1 MYACRFIPLAF
12 CLVFLGCDKQPP
24 ASPQPVQVTV
34 QTPERHTMDVERDF
48 IGEMAAVEQAEIRSK
63 VNGRVLSVEFEEGAL
78 VKQGQ
83 PLFRID
89 ADSLLAT
96 LNEAN
101 ASVAKAEA
109 DLTKILADEKRYTIL
124 VEKGT
129 ISRQSYEE
137 VINKVAQ
144 AKANLEAAKAE
155 QGQAQVMMQ
164 ESAIVSPYNG
174 RIGRAQVKIGEL
186 VSANQ
191 TLLATVSTTES
202 IRVDF
207 ALSERD
213 YLELVRPILESGQRH
228 PLRPVKLLL
237 TDGSL
242 YPETGLITFA
252 DRAISADTGTFAVA
266 ATFANPHEVLRPGMF
281 GRVRVVV
288 AHLNDALFLPTRA
301 IQEVLDRNF
310 VSVVDD
316 SGKVTRK
323 EVKLGPQANGL
334 VQVIS
339 GLEENEQ
346 VIVEGYHKAR
356 PGAQVKAI
364 SLDTVTPHEP
374 SGDAANASPNTSSS
388 TPEEK

>member
-1 MYACRFIPLAF
+1 MYARRLFALLF
-12 CLVFLGCDKQPP
+12 CLSLFACDKQPP
-24 ASPQPVQVTV
+24 AGPSPAQVTV
-34 QTPERHTMDVERDF
+34 QKPERRSTDVERDF
-48 IGEMAAVEQAEIRSK
+48 IGEIAAVEEAEIRSK
-63 VNGRVLSVEFEEGAL
+63 VNGRVLSVEFKEGSL
-78 VKQGQ
+78 VTQGQ

-89 ADSLLAT
+89 SDSLLAA

-101 ASVAKAEA
+101 AEVTKSEA
-109 DLTKILADEKRYTIL
+109 NLTKILADEKRYTIL

-137 VINKVAQ
+137 VIYKVAQ
-144 AKANLEAAKAE
+144 AKAALDTAKAQ

-164 ESAIVSPYNG
+164 ESAILSPYNG

-191 TLLATVSTTES
+191 TLMATVSTTES
-202 IRVDF
+202 VRVDF

-213 YLELVRPILESGQRH
+213 YLELVRPVLESGQRR
-228 PLRPVKLLL
+228 PLIPVKLLL

-242 YPETGLITFA
+242 YTETGLITFS
-252 DRAISADTGTFAVA
+252 DRTISSDTGTFAVA

-288 AHLNDALFLPTRA
+288 ARLDNALFLPTRA

-310 VSVVDD
+310 ISVVD
-316 SGKVTRK
+316 STGKVERK
-323 EVKLGPQANGL
+323 EVKLGSQSKGF

-339 GLEENEQ
+339 GLEDNED
-346 VIVEGYHKAR
+346 VIIEGHHKAR
-356 PGAQVKAI
+356 PGSQVKAVSI
-364 SLDTVTPHEP
+364 
-374 SGDAANASPNTSSS
+374 DAAAAAASAAPK
-388 TPEEK
+388 EG

>member
-1 MYACRFIPLAF
+1 MYACRLFALF
-12 CLVFLGCDKQPP
+12 FSLSLFGCDKQPN
-24 ASPQPVQVTV
+24 ASPSPVQVTV
-34 QTPERHTMDVERDF
+34 QKPERRTVDVERDF
-48 IGEMAAVEQAEIRSK
+48 IGEIAAVEEAEIRSK
-63 VNGRVLSVEFEEGAL
+63 VNGRVISVEFQEGST
-78 VKQGQ
+78 VTQGQ

-89 ADSLLAT
+89 SDSLLAA

-101 ASVAKAEA
+101 ATVTTAEA
-109 DLTKILADEKRYTIL
+109 NLTKILADEKRYTIL

-144 AKANLEAAKAE
+144 AKAALDTAKAQ

-164 ESAIVSPYNG
+164 ESAILSPYNG

-191 TLLATVSTTES
+191 TLMATVSTTES
-202 IRVDF
+202 VRVDF

-213 YLELVRPILESGQRH
+213 YLELVRPRLESDQ
-228 PLRPVKLLL
+228 PRPVAAVKLLL

-252 DRAISADTGTFAVA
+252 DRTISSDTGTFAVA
-266 ATFANPHEVLRPGMF
+266 ATFPNPYEVLRPGMF
-281 GRVRVVV
+281 GRIRVVV
-288 AHLNDALFLPTRA
+288 AQLDNALFLPARA

-310 VSVVDD
+310 VSVVD
-316 SGKVTRK
+316 STGKVARK
-323 EVKLGPQANGL
+323 EVKLGPQSKGF

-339 GLEENEQ
+339 GLEDNEQ
-346 VIVEGYHKAR
+346 VIIEGHHKAR
-356 PGAQVKAI
+356 PGAQVNAVSI
-364 SLDTVTPHEP
+364 DTATASESP
-374 SGDAANASPNTSSS
+374 AAPT
-388 TPEEK
+388 EG

>member
-1 MYACRFIPLAF
+1 
-12 CLVFLGCDKQPP
+12 
-24 ASPQPVQVTV
+24 VT
-34 QTPERHTMDVERDF
+34 
-48 IGEMAAVEQAEIRSK
+48 
-63 VNGRVLSVEFEEGAL
+63 
-78 VKQGQ
+78 QGQ

-89 ADSLLAT
+89 SDSLLAA

-101 ASVAKAEA
+101 ATVTTAEA
-109 DLTKILADEKRYTIL
+109 NLTKILADEKRYTIL

-144 AKANLEAAKAE
+144 AKAALDTAKAQ

-164 ESAIVSPYNG
+164 ESAILSPYNG

-191 TLLATVSTTES
+191 TLMATVSTTES
-202 IRVDF
+202 VRVDF

-213 YLELVRPILESGQRH
+213 YLELVRPRLESDQ
-228 PLRPVKLLL
+228 PRPVAAVKLLL

-252 DRAISADTGTFAVA
+252 DRTISSDTGTFAVA
-266 ATFANPHEVLRPGMF
+266 ATFPNPYEVLRPGMF
-281 GRVRVVV
+281 GRIRVVV
-288 AHLNDALFLPTRA
+288 AQLDNALFLPARA

-310 VSVVDD
+310 VSVVD
-316 SGKVTRK
+316 STGKVARK
-323 EVKLGPQANGL
+323 EVKLGPQSKGF

-339 GLEENEQ
+339 GLEDNEQ
-346 VIVEGYHKAR
+346 VIIEGHHKAR
-356 PGAQVKAI
+356 PGAQVNAVSI
-364 SLDTVTPHEP
+364 DTATASESP
-374 SGDAANASPNTSSS
+374 AAPT
-388 TPEEK
+388 EG

>member
-1 MYACRFIPLAF
+1 MYARRLFALLF
-12 CLVFLGCDKQPP
+12 CLSLFGCDKQPP
-24 ASPQPVQVTV
+24 ASPSTAQVTV
-34 QTPERHTMDVERDF
+34 QKPERRSVDVERDF
-48 IGEMAAVEQAEIRSK
+48 IGEIAAVEEAEIRSK
-63 VNGRVLSVEFEEGAL
+63 VNGRVLSVEFNEGSL
-78 VKQGQ
+78 VTQGQ

-89 ADSLLAT
+89 SDSLLAA

-101 ASVAKAEA
+101 ASVTKAEA
-109 DLTKILADEKRYTIL
+109 DLTKFLADEKRYTIL

-144 AKANLEAAKAE
+144 AKAALDSAKAQ
-155 QGQAQVMMQ
+155 QGQAQIMMQ
-164 ESAIVSPYNG
+164 ESAILSPYNG
-174 RIGRAQVKIGEL
+174 RIGRTQVKIGEL

-191 TLLATVSTTES
+191 TLMATVSTTES
-202 IRVDF
+202 VRVDF

-213 YLELVRPILESGQRH
+213 YLELVRPVLESGKGR
-228 PLRPVKLLL
+228 PLLPVKLLL

-252 DRAISADTGTFAVA
+252 DRAISADPGTFAVA

-288 AHLNDALFLPTRA
+288 ARLDNTLFLPTRA
-301 IQEVLDRNF
+301 IQEILDRNF
-310 VSVVDD
+310 VSVVDN
-316 SGKVTRK
+316 SGKVERK
-323 EVKLGPQANGL
+323 EVKLGPQAKGF

-339 GLEENEQ
+339 GLEDNEQ
-346 VIVEGYHKAR
+346 VIVEGHHKAR

-364 SLDTVTPHEP
+364 SLDDATASEP
-374 SGDAANASPNTSSS
+374 TTAPREG
-388 TPEEK
+388 

>member
-1 MYACRFIPLAF
+1 MMYACRFIPLAF
-12 CLVFLGCDKQPP
+12 CLAFLGCGKQPP

-34 QTPERHTMDVERDF
+34 QKPERHSLDIERDF
-48 IGEMAAVEQAEIRSK
+48 IGEMAAVEEAEIRSK
-63 VNGRVLSVEFEEGAL
+63 VNGRVLSVEFAEGTL

-89 ADSLLAT
+89 SDSLLAS

-101 ASVAKAEA
+101 ANVAKAEA
-109 DLTKILADEKRYTIL
+109 DLVKVRADEKRYTIL

-137 VINKVAQ
+137 VINRVAQ
-144 AKANLEAAKAE
+144 TTANLESAKAE
-155 QGQAQVMMQ
+155 QGQAQVMLQ

-213 YLELVRPILESGQRH
+213 YLELVRPMLESGRQR
-228 PLRPVKLLL
+228 PLHPVKLLL

-252 DRAISADTGTFAVA
+252 DRAISSETGTFAVA
-266 ATFANPHEVLRPGMF
+266 ATFANPYEVLRPGMF
-281 GRVRVVV
+281 GRIRVVV
-288 AHLNDALFLPTRA
+288 AHLEDALFLPTRA

-310 VSVVDD
+310 ISVVD
-316 SGKVTRK
+316 STGKVARK
-323 EVKLGPQANGL
+323 EVKLGPQSNGL
-334 VQVIS
+334 VQVLS

-356 PGAQVKAI
+356 AGTQVNAI
-364 SLDTVTPHEP
+364 SLDTVTAHEST
-374 SGDAANASPNTSSS
+374 SGAPASGTVSS
-388 TPEEK
+388 TAGEQ

>member
-1 MYACRFIPLAF
+1 MHACRLFALF
-12 CLVFLGCDKQPP
+12 FSLSLFGCDKQPNAGP
-24 ASPQPVQVTV
+24 SPVQVTV
-34 QTPERHTMDVERDF
+34 QKPERRTVDVERDF
-48 IGEMAAVEQAEIRSK
+48 IGEIAAVEEAEIRSK
-63 VNGRVLSVEFEEGAL
+63 VNGRVISVEFQEGST
-78 VKQGQ
+78 VTQGQ

-89 ADSLLAT
+89 SDSLLAA

-101 ASVAKAEA
+101 ATVTTAEA
-109 DLTKILADEKRYTIL
+109 NLTKILADEKRYTIL

-144 AKANLEAAKAE
+144 AKAALDTAKAQ

-164 ESAIVSPYNG
+164 ESAILSPYNG

-191 TLLATVSTTES
+191 TLMATVSTTES
-202 IRVDF
+202 VRVDF

-213 YLELVRPILESGQRH
+213 YLELVRPRLESDQ
-228 PLRPVKLLL
+228 PRPVAAVKLLL

-252 DRAISADTGTFAVA
+252 DRTISSDTGTFAVA
-266 ATFANPHEVLRPGMF
+266 ATFPNPYEVLRPGMF
-281 GRVRVVV
+281 GRIRVVV
-288 AHLNDALFLPTRA
+288 AQLDNALFLPARA

-310 VSVVDD
+310 VSVVD
-316 SGKVTRK
+316 STGKVARK
-323 EVKLGPQANGL
+323 EVKLGPQSKGF

-339 GLEENEQ
+339 GLEDNEQ
-346 VIVEGYHKAR
+346 VIIEGHHKAR
-356 PGAQVKAI
+356 PGAQVNAVSI
-364 SLDTVTPHEP
+364 DTATASESP
-374 SGDAANASPNTSSS
+374 AAPT
-388 TPEEK
+388 EG

>member
-1 MYACRFIPLAF
+1 MYARRLFALLF
-12 CLVFLGCDKQPP
+12 CLALFACDKQPP
-24 ASPQPVQVTV
+24 ATPSLAQVTV
-34 QTPERHTMDVERDF
+34 QKPERRSLDVERDF
-48 IGEMAAVEQAEIRSK
+48 IGEMAAVEEAEIRSK
-63 VNGRVLSVEFEEGAL
+63 VNGRVLSVEFQEGSL
-78 VKQGQ
+78 VTQGQ

-89 ADSLLAT
+89 SDSLLAA

-101 ASVAKAEA
+101 ASVSKAEA
-109 DLTKILADEKRYTIL
+109 DLTKFLADEKRYTIL

-144 AKANLEAAKAE
+144 ANAALDSAKAQ
-155 QGQAQVMMQ
+155 QGQAQVMMH
-164 ESAIVSPYNG
+164 ESAILSPYNG

-191 TLLATVSTTES
+191 TLMATVSTTES
-202 IRVDF
+202 ARVDF

-213 YLELVRPILESGQRH
+213 YLELVRPVLESGKGR
-228 PLRPVKLLL
+228 PLIPVKLLL

-252 DRAISADTGTFAVA
+252 DRAISTDTGTFAVA

-288 AHLNDALFLPTRA
+288 ARLDNALFLPNRA
-301 IQEVLDRNF
+301 IQEILDRNF
-310 VSVVDD
+310 VSVVD
-316 SGKVTRK
+316 STGKVERK
-323 EVKLGPQANGL
+323 EVKLGPQSKGF

-339 GLEENEQ
+339 GLEDNEQ
-346 VIVEGYHKAR
+346 VIVEGHHKAR
-356 PGAQVKAI
+356 PGAQVNAV
-364 SLDTVTPHEP
+364 SLDAVVP
-374 SGDAANASPNTSSS
+374 SESSAAPK
-388 TPEEK
+388 EG

>member
-1 MYACRFIPLAF
+1 GP
-12 CLVFLGCDKQPP
+12 
-24 ASPQPVQVTV
+24 SPVQVTV
-34 QTPERHTMDVERDF
+34 QKPERRTVDVERDF
-48 IGEMAAVEQAEIRSK
+48 IGEIAAVEEAEIRSK
-63 VNGRVLSVEFEEGAL
+63 VNGRVISVEFQEGST
-78 VKQGQ
+78 VTQGQ

-89 ADSLLAT
+89 SDSLLAA

-101 ASVAKAEA
+101 ATVTTAEA
-109 DLTKILADEKRYTIL
+109 NLTKILADEKRYTIL

-144 AKANLEAAKAE
+144 AKAALDSAKAQ

-164 ESAIVSPYNG
+164 ESAILSPYNG

-191 TLLATVSTTES
+191 TLMATVSTTES
-202 IRVDF
+202 VRVDF

-213 YLELVRPILESGQRH
+213 YLELVRPRLESHQ
-228 PLRPVKLLL
+228 PRPVAAVKLLL

-252 DRAISADTGTFAVA
+252 DRTISTDTGTFAVA
-266 ATFANPHEVLRPGMF
+266 ATFPNPYEVLRPGMF
-281 GRVRVVV
+281 GRIRVVV
-288 AHLNDALFLPTRA
+288 AQLDNALFLPARA

-310 VSVVDD
+310 VSVVD
-316 SGKVTRK
+316 STGKVARK
-323 EVKLGPQANGL
+323 EIKLGPQSQGF

-339 GLEENEQ
+339 GLEDNEQ
-346 VIVEGYHKAR
+346 VIIEGHHKAR
-356 PGAQVKAI
+356 PGAQVNAVSI
-364 SLDTVTPHEP
+364 
-374 SGDAANASPNTSSS
+374 DAATASESPAIPT
-388 TPEEK
+388 EG